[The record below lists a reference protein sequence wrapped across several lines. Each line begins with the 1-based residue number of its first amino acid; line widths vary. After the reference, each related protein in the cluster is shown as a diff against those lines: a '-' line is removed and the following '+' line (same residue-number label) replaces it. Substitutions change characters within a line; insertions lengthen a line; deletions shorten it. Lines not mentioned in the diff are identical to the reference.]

1 MPQNLADMPAE
12 SKTIKAAGTVAW
24 REGPDGA
31 PEILLVHRPRY
42 DDWSLPKGKAEPG
55 EPLPVT
61 AVREVLEEGGARLVL
76 GRRLVDVRRKV
87 NGRAKRVSYWSAR
100 VTSVDHGAVPNDE
113 VDEVAWL
120 TPDAARARVSYR
132 QDRTVL
138 DDFASAPAD
147 TIPLILL
154 RHAKAEPK
162 DEWPGDDAGRPL
174 TAKGREDAAAAAGLL
189 ACFALRAD
197 VFTSPAV
204 RCTETVRPY
213 SELTGVRVRPAAGLQ
228 ISATDSAD
236 SRTLLESVLA
246 AETPAILCA
255 HRENLP
261 GLITGAAAALG
272 AELPS
277 GFTEQLPTAG
287 FCMLHLAAG
296 KLAAAERYGLSEA

>member
-1 MPQNLADMPAE
+1 MPQNLAEMPAE
-12 SKTIKAAGTVAW
+12 SKTIKAAGAVAW
-24 REGPDGA
+24 RAGPGGA

-55 EPLPVT
+55 ELLPVT
-61 AVREVLEEGGARLVL
+61 AAREVLEEGGARLVL

-87 NGRAKRVSYWSAR
+87 NGRAKRVSYWAAG
-100 VTSVDHGAVPNDE
+100 VTGVDDGAVPNEE

-120 TPDAARARVSYR
+120 PPDAARARVSYR
-132 QDRTVL
+132 QDRAVL
-138 DDFASAPAD
+138 DDFVSAPAD

-174 TAKGREDAAAAAGLL
+174 SVKGREDAAAAAGLL
-189 ACFALRAD
+189 ACFAPRAD

-213 SELTGVRVRPAAGLQ
+213 SELTGVRVRPVAGLQ

-246 AETPAILCA
+246 AETPTILCA

-272 AELPS
+272 AELPPGS
-277 GFTEQLPTAG
+277 AGQLPTAG